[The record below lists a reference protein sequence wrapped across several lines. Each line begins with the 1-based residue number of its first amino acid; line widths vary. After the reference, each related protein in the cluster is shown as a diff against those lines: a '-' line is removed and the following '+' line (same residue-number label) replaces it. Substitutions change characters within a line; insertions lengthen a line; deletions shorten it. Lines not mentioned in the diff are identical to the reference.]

1 MTYTIKEKNKMF
13 YLYNTNT
20 RRMMTKGYKSVI
32 EAKTAVSS
40 VNTRGQG
47 LRKYHACCRKAGCGK
62 KNKKK
67 AVQNKLPTRRTPSK
81 AVQNKLPK
89 RKTTKKAVQNKL
101 PKRKTTK
108 KAVQNKLPTRRTP
121 SKAVKNTLPIRKKK
135 KRRVALTQVV
145 NNSGSGNIKL
155 TKGSGQ
161 GQRKAYKFMASD
173 QFEKRYKRLDKHI
186 KHIAFSI

>member
-32 EAKTAVSS
+32 EAKTAVSG
-40 VNTRGQG
+40 VNSRGEG
-47 LRKYHACCRKAGCGK
+47 VRKYHACCRKAGCGK
-62 KNKKK
+62 KNKK
-67 AVQNKLPTRRTPSK
+67 K

-121 SKAVKNTLPIRKKK
+121 SKAVKNTLPIGKKK

-155 TKGSGQ
+155 TKNSGQ
-161 GQRKAYKFMASD
+161 GQRKAFKYFASD
-173 QFEKRYKRLDKHI
+173 KFEKRARRMDRDI
-186 KHIAFSI
+186 KDIAF

>member
-32 EAKTAVSS
+32 EAKTAVSG
-40 VNTRGQG
+40 VNSRGEG
-47 LRKYHACCRKAGCGK
+47 VRKYHACCRKAGCGK
-62 KNKKK
+62 KNKK
-67 AVQNKLPTRRTPSK
+67 K

-135 KRRVALTQVV
+135 TKKRIALTQVV
-145 NNSGSGNIKL
+145 NNSGSGNLKL
-155 TKGSGQ
+155 TRGTGQ
-161 GQRKAYKFMASD
+161 GQRKAFKYFASD
-173 QFEKRYKRLDKHI
+173 EFEKRARRMDRDI
-186 KHIAFSI
+186 TGIAF